1 MDIYFYIDESGLLR
15 GEKERFFLI
24 SCIATD
30 TPKHIESTLNQ
41 LQQNICSNPYYLPI
55 RDKFRNQ
62 GFHAVSNHP
71 DIRTEV
77 YKIIGIIFN
86 CYNLSRALAA
96 TIIMF
101 QVLADTLLVDLFQK
115 DAQGADISKNE
126 FDVMMEAYKKDHE
139 NKIDSSDRLSL
150 EQKSKLKQLYNKA
163 ADSIKEYCQECLQIN
178 GRLIE

>member
-1 MDIYFYIDESGLLR
+1 M
-15 GEKERFFLI
+15 
-24 SCIATD
+24 
-30 TPKHIESTLNQ
+30 
-41 LQQNICSNPYYLPI
+41 QNIV
-55 RDKFRNQ
+55 K
-62 GFHAVSNHP
+62 
-71 DIRTEV
+71 
-77 YKIIGIIFN
+77 
-86 CYNLSRALAA
+86 
-96 TIIMF
+96 
-101 QVLADTLLVDLFQK
+101 VLADTLLVDLFQK